1 MSNDKYLITFIKKE
15 NSMKTV
21 LGLDLGIGSI
31 GWSLISINENNAP
44 QEIIAMGS
52 RIVPLSADDTSQFSK
67 GQAITK
73 NQDRTAKRTARKGF
87 DRYQQ
92 RRENLT
98 IEFRKL
104 VMLPDERLIKLPVME
119 LWQLR
124 ADAATPGK
132 QLTLPEIGR
141 VLYHINQRRGYKH
154 AKADES
160 GDSKQRDYV
169 ANINQRYAMIIE
181 RGQTIGQY
189 FAEQLKQSEIITEKG
204 SYYTY
209 RIKEQVFPRKAYE
222 DEFDQIM
229 SVQRE
234 YYPNILTDEVINRF
248 RNEIIFYQ
256 RGLKSCKHLV
266 SICEFEKK
274 EYKNPDGKIVY
285 DGPKVAPRTSPLF
298 QICKIWESVNNI
310 TLTNRYNER
319 YPITREQ
326 RQKMAE
332 FLDNNEK
339 MGIKD
344 MYKILG
350 ISSKEGWW
358 GGKAIGKGL
367 QGNTTKMQLKKALSS
382 LPKSDIDRLLKFD
395 LIQIES
401 GLVDEST
408 GEIIPIVGTQILN
421 EPLYKLW
428 HTIYSIQDKEELAS
442 ALSKNFGIT
451 DAEVIDKLYKLDF
464 IKPGYG
470 NKSTKA
476 MRRILPFLQDGEMYS
491 EACLH
496 AGFRHSESLT
506 ADENLS
512 RELLGRLPQIKKN
525 ELRQPIVEKILNQ
538 MVNVVNAI
546 IDKYGKPDTIRV
558 ELARELKMSKEERES
573 LDKNIRAR
581 EKENETYKNKILEYD
596 GVRVSRN
603 RIQKYRMW
611 EEAQGVCFYCGASVS
626 TSDFLQG
633 FDVEVEHI
641 IPRSLFFDNSFSN
654 KVCACRKCN
663 ASKGNM
669 TGFDFM
675 KSKGEEAFQSYLTR
689 VEEAF
694 KDKRISKTKRDRLL
708 TTAKDIPS
716 DFIERDLRLS
726 QYISRKSIEILKQ
739 VCRNVHSTTG
749 SVTDFVRRVWG
760 YDMVLHNLNLERYR
774 KGDLTEIVEY
784 DHKGQI
790 HSEERIKD
798 WSKRLDHR
806 HHAVDAL
813 VIAMTQQSF
822 IQRLNHLNTE
832 RDQMFAE
839 VEKQREEWRNDY
851 SLLEQWLRERPHFS
865 VAEVENAVAAIAISY
880 KSGKRVA
887 TLSKRIKYSKG
898 KRVVLQNDIIVPR
911 GALSQESVYGK
922 IRILE
927 KKKPIKYAFEN
938 PHLIFKGYIKNLVEE
953 RLAQYNGETKKA
965 IASLKKSPI
974 MIGRNKDVELTYA
987 TCYKDEYVIKY
998 PISSLVKEADIDSI
1012 VDESIKER
1020 VKTRVAQ
1027 FNGKIK
1033 EAFKDLENNPIYAD
1047 ENNTIPIKTVRC
1059 FTGLSAVTPLRY
1071 NEQGEAISFVK
1082 PGNNHHIAI
1091 YRDNDGNLHEH
1102 VVTFWSAVE
1111 RKKYGL
1117 PVVIKS
1123 PNEVWD
1129 SLIDR
1134 ELPEAFLYTLPN
1146 VNWTFVESMQV
1157 NEMFILGLSDDE
1169 INDAIK
1175 NNDKATL
1182 CNHLYRVQKLAS
1194 LYYSFRLHIET
1205 TVDDKYNGIK
1215 KEALSIEIGKYKRA
1229 SSLNGYKTLN
1239 PHKIIINTL
1248 GEFIFI

>member
-1 MSNDKYLITFIKKE
+1 MKKI
-15 NSMKTV
+15 
-21 LGLDLGIGSI
+21 LGLDLGVGSI
-31 GWSLISINENNAP
+31 GWSLIESDENNTP
-44 QEIIAMGS
+44 SQIIAMGS
-52 RIVPLSADDTSQFSK
+52 RIVPLSADDSTQFSK

-73 NQDRTAKRTARKGF
+73 NQDRTAKRTARKGY

-92 RRENLT
+92 RRTNLT

-104 VMLPDERLIKLPVME
+104 GMLPDEQLIKLPVLD

-124 ADAATPGK
+124 ADAATLGK
-132 QLTLPEIGR
+132 QVSLPELGR

-154 AKADES
+154 AKADEG
-160 GDSKQRDYV
+160 GDSKQREYV
-169 ANINQRYAMIIE
+169 ANVNKRYAMIQD
-181 RGQTIGQY
+181 RNQTIGQY
-189 FAEQLKQSEIITEKG
+189 FTEQLKATKIKTEKG
-204 SYYTY
+204 AFYTY
-209 RIKEQVFPRKAYE
+209 CIKEQVFPRKAYE
-222 DEFDQIM
+222 DEFDQII
-229 SVQRE
+229 SVQRSF
-234 YYPNILTDEVINRF
+234 YPDVLTDQVINRL

-274 EYKNPDGKIVY
+274 EYRNSNGEIVY

-298 QICKIWESVNNI
+298 QVCKIWESINNI
-310 TLTNRYNER
+310 TLTNRNNES
-319 YPITREQ
+319 YPITQEH
-326 RQKMAE
+326 RQQMFE

-344 MYKILG
+344 LYKILDV
-350 ISSKEGWW
+350 SSKSGWW

-382 LPKSDIDRLLKFD
+382 LNEEGIDKLLKFNLSQCD
-395 LIQIES
+395 S
-401 GLVDEST
+401 GFVDEET
-408 GEIIPIVGTQILN
+408 GEIIQNINPNYID
-421 EPLYKLW
+421 EPLYRLW
-428 HTIYSIQDKEELAS
+428 HIVYSIQDKNELKSTLQKA
-442 ALSKNFGIT
+442 FGIT
-451 DAEVIDKLYKLDF
+451 DEDVIDKLYKIDF

-470 NKSTKA
+470 NKSAKA
-476 MRRILPFLQDGEMYS
+476 MRRILPYLQLGEKFS
-491 EACLH
+491 EACSH

-506 ADENLS
+506 KEENQA
-512 RELLGRLPQIKKN
+512 RDLLDKLPQIQKN

-538 MVNVVNAI
+538 MVNIVNAI

-558 ELARELKMSKEERES
+558 ELARELKMSKDERETM
-573 LDKNIRAR
+573 DKNIRAR
-581 EKENETYKNKILEYD
+581 ERENEAIKEKILEFD
-596 GVRVSRN
+596 GIRVSRN

-611 EEAQGVCFYCGASVS
+611 QEAQGRCFYCDTPVS
-626 TSDFLQG
+626 TAEFLSG

-641 IPRSLFFDNSFSN
+641 IPRSLFFDDSYSN

-669 TGFDFM
+669 TGYDFM
-675 KSKGEEAFQSYLTR
+675 KSKSNEEFQKYLTR
-689 VEEAF
+689 IDEAF
-694 KDKRISKTKRDRLL
+694 REHRITKTKRERLL
-708 TTAKDIPS
+708 TTASNIPS

-739 VCRNVHSTTG
+739 VCRNVYSTTG

-760 YDMVLHNLNLERYR
+760 YDMVLHNLNLDRYR
-774 KGDLTEIVEY
+774 KGGLTEIVEY
-784 DHKGQI
+784 DHKGQT

-806 HHAVDAL
+806 HHAIDAL

-839 VEKQREEWRNDY
+839 IEKQREEWRNDF
-851 SLLEQWLRERPHFS
+851 SMLEQWLRERPHFT
-865 VAEVENAVAAIAISY
+865 VAEVKKAASEIMVSFKA
-880 KSGKRVA
+880 GKKVA
-887 TLSKRIKYSKG
+887 TKNKRIKYIKG
-898 KRVVLQNDIIVPR
+898 KKVILQENIIAPR

-927 KKKPIKYAFEN
+927 KNKPIKYAFEN
-938 PHLIFKGYIKNLVEE
+938 SHLIFKGYIKRLVEE
-953 RLAQYNGETKKA
+953 RFAQFDGDYKKA

-974 MIGRNKDVELTYA
+974 MIGANKDVPLTYA

-998 PISSLVKEADIDSI
+998 SISSFEKISDIDSI
-1012 VDESIKER
+1012 VDENIKSR
-1020 VKTRVAQ
+1020 VKARVAQ
-1027 FNGKIK
+1027 FGGKIK

-1047 ENNTIPIKTVRC
+1047 DNNTIPVKSVRC

-1091 YRDNDGNLHEH
+1091 YRDQDGRLQEH

-1111 RKKYGL
+1111 RKKYGI

-1123 PNEVWD
+1123 PNDVWD
-1129 SLIDR
+1129 SLMDKD
-1134 ELPEAFLYTLPN
+1134 LPESFLNSLPD

-1157 NEMFILGLSDDE
+1157 NETFILGLSDDE
-1169 INDAIK
+1169 INDAIR
-1175 NNDKATL
+1175 NNDKTTI

-1194 LYYSFRLHIET
+1194 KNYCFRLLSET
-1205 TVDDKYNGIK
+1205 TVDDKYNGVKNELLSKEMGKLVIIQSLDRFLKEITSKIK
-1215 KEALSIEIGKYKRA
+1215 
-1229 SSLNGYKTLN
+1229 
-1239 PHKIIINTL
+1239 INIL
-1248 GEFIFI
+1248 GNISK